1 MSTVATPRRQRA
13 MTQRALAPER
23 SAQRLFQPRAGEV
36 SLEDQILA
44 AWEDLAGTTS
54 ADCPVCHGA
63 MSVSS
68 GCDDC
73 GSQLS

>member
-1 MSTVATPRRQRA
+1 MSAVATPRRRATAQRA
-13 MTQRALAPER
+13 FASQR
-23 SAQRLFQPRAGEV
+23 SARRLFEPRAGEV

-44 AWEDLAGTTS
+44 AWEDLAGASS
-54 ADCPVCHGA
+54 AECVVCQGR
-63 MSVSS
+63 MSMST

>member
-1 MSTVATPRRQRA
+1 MSAVATPQRGRA

-44 AWEDLAGTTS
+44 AWEDLAGASS
-54 ADCPVCHGA
+54 ADCVVCGGR
-63 MSVSS
+63 MKSTT
-68 GCDDC
+68 GCEDC
-73 GSQLS
+73 GSALH